1 MNITVFPKK
10 LSGQVTV
17 PPSKSVAHRMVIAAA
32 LSNGIS
38 EITNLYPSVD
48 ILATM
53 DCMRALGAKI
63 DFDGDKAVIEGIKA
77 VSYTH
82 SPSPR
87 DRTRS
92 RMPSSA

>member
-1 MNITVFPKK
+1 M
-10 LSGQVTV
+10 TV

-32 LSNGIS
+32 LSNGVS

-63 DFDGDKAVIEGIKA
+63 DLTV
-77 VSYTH
+77 
-82 SPSPR
+82 
-87 DRTRS
+87 TRL
-92 RMPSSA
+92 